1 MDERANGGHSMKNVN
16 WKNVGFY
23 LVLAFLTFMI
33 GSSGITKLM
42 GMQEWVEAWELYGY
56 QPWFMYFIGALQI
69 VTVIMLWI
77 PKLRFWGA
85 DIIAIV
91 MLGAAYTNFNVGEYA
106 GIIQDVI
113 ILVLCGIVM
122 WVTWDSFTS
131 VWSRVTAQPA

>member
-1 MDERANGGHSMKNVN
+1 MKNVN